1 MFKVIEHHADCEM
14 QSVIRFLNARNIKP
28 ADIHHQLCEVYGDD
42 AINDGMVRRWVRKF
56 NEGRI
61 SVHDEQHTGRPSLIN
76 DDLLRAVDEKIHEDR
91 RFTISSLSL
100 NFPQMLRSGSQEG
113 EFYNEG
119 IERLVPR
126 LDKCLNNGG
135 DYVVMDVNK
144 MEPGSDPLAIHT
156 SNAEIEEKEPLSE
169 EGNLL
174 DLDVTKIKTESIDHR
189 YDVKSEIQFEETSAS
204 VDFPMLKSEAEEG
217 NLLDLHVTSI
227 KEVCVDDSYEH
238 NSEIR
243 FEEIILPNNVVKCEA
258 EEDAFD
264 LDKVQQQQKQEVSS
278 EEDEVSTE
286 SIKEECVDDS
296 YEHNSEIRFEEIILP
311 NNVVKCEAEQVV
323 SYPREVFTDHRT
335 TAHQTPLVSE
345 DLASLPV
352 ASRLNYDNTRSF
364 INSPLYLV
372 VPVNVLQL

>member
-204 VDFPMLKSEAEEG
+204 VDFPMLKSEAEEV

-227 KEVCVDDSYEH
+227 KEECVDDSYEH

-286 SIKEECVDDS
+286 SRDGSDQKG
-296 YEHNSEIRFEEIILP
+296 
-311 NNVVKCEAEQVV
+311 
-323 SYPREVFTDHRT
+323 
-335 TAHQTPLVSE
+335 
-345 DLASLPV
+345 
-352 ASRLNYDNTRSF
+352 TRG
-364 INSPLYLV
+364 
-372 VPVNVLQL
+372 

>member
-1 MFKVIEHHADCEM
+1 
-14 QSVIRFLNARNIKP
+14 
-28 ADIHHQLCEVYGDD
+28 
-42 AINDGMVRRWVRKF
+42 
-56 NEGRI
+56 
-61 SVHDEQHTGRPSLIN
+61 
-76 DDLLRAVDEKIHEDR
+76 
-91 RFTISSLSL
+91 
-100 NFPQMLRSGSQEG
+100 MLRSGSQEG

-189 YDVKSEIQFEETSAS
+189 YDEV
-204 VDFPMLKSEAEEG
+204 

-227 KEVCVDDSYEH
+227 KEECVDDSYEH

-286 SIKEECVDDS
+286 SIMDNVEKYVSTLHAGHNKKPLLTDGRPFKCDFPASETNLMTSKIHARIHTGERPFKCDVCGKSFSRSGHLKDTLSYTHVRDHFNAMCEERGFRIG
-296 YEHNSEIRFEEIILP
+296 EI
-311 NNVVKCEAEQVV
+311 
-323 SYPREVFTDHRT
+323 
-335 TAHQTPLVSE
+335 
-345 DLASLPV
+345 
-352 ASRLNYDNTRSF
+352 
-364 INSPLYLV
+364 
-372 VPVNVLQL
+372 